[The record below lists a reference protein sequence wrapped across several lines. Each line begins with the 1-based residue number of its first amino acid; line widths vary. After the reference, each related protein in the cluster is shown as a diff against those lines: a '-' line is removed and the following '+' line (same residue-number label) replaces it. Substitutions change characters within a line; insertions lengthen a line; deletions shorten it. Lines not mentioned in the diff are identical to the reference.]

1 MRAPSIT
8 IAHGVCDATGSHTK
22 SFSSLRYDMPWPIY
36 AGTMLHDW
44 CEANGFSKY
53 EKAVAAYCD
62 DLDDV
67 ADLEISDIV
76 SITESTNMP
85 HVKKRKF
92 ENAVEVVKRNRM
104 SGAPLS
110 AIQARRWMLYVLSR
124 HRDWSVWIMCVRHP
138 LKNSE
143 KQDHTNREHRHER
156 HSEWHSPRPPPRTE
170 CAHAHATRAG
180 TRAAPRTSSV
190 RRRHLLL
197 PLQKMHS
204 CPTRTTSPRWRSSPR
219 LQRAAAAAARRPRP
233 ARRRRPARAA
243 VTRRARA
250 PAFRRRARST
260 RRVRAIHLSR

>member
-76 SITESTNMP
+76 SITESTKMP

-92 ENAVEVVKRNRM
+92 ENAVEVVKRNRT

-110 AIQARRWMLYVLSR
+110 AIQVRRWMLYVLSR

-138 LKNSE
+138 LKMPR
-143 KQDHTNREHRHER
+143 NRIIQIVNI
-156 HSEWHSPRPPPRTE
+156 
-170 CAHAHATRAG
+170 AMNATQSG
-180 TRAAPRTSSV
+180 TRRAPHPAPGARTHTPHG
-190 RRRHLLL
+190 R
-197 PLQKMHS
+197 
-204 CPTRTTSPRWRSSPR
+204 
-219 LQRAAAAAARRPRP
+219 
-233 ARRRRPARAA
+233 ARAR
-243 VTRRARA
+243 RRARA
-250 PAFRRRARST
+250 RFDVDIYCCRCRRCIRAQRGPRHRDGARRRDCGGRRRRWRDVLARRGGGV
-260 RRVRAIHLSR
+260 RRERQ

>member
-92 ENAVEVVKRNRM
+92 ENAVEVVKRNRT

-138 LKNSE
+138 LKIPR
-143 KQDHTNREHRHER
+143 NRIIQIVNI
-156 HSEWHSPRPPPRTE
+156 
-170 CAHAHATRAG
+170 AMNATQSG
-180 TRAAPRTSSV
+180 TRHAPHPAPSARTHTPHG
-190 RRRHLLL
+190 R
-197 PLQKMHS
+197 
-204 CPTRTTSPRWRSSPR
+204 
-219 LQRAAAAAARRPRP
+219 
-233 ARRRRPARAA
+233 ARAR
-243 VTRRARA
+243 RRARA
-250 PAFRRRARST
+250 RFDDAIYCCRSPLLMASAMRRVLTPSHSPLCDTICHGLFMQVRCCRRQVARARRGLST
-260 RRVRAIHLSR
+260 LR